1 MIQSLDEVLGE
12 IGKRAN
18 DARQSTNVVSWMER
32 LDIYLNE
39 VSDCKRHWAMYPLDW
54 VTVFCFI

>member
-1 MIQSLDEVLGE
+1 MNQSLDEVLGE

-32 LDIYLNE
+32 LDIYLNALR
-39 VSDCKRHWAMYPLDW
+39 VSA
-54 VTVFCFI
+54 